1 MPNTGQYSVLIADD
15 DRDLVEALTVRCRG
29 LGLGVY
35 TAYDAFTA
43 LSIVRTRRPD
53 LACLDVEMPAGNG
66 LSVCEMLATDKEC
79 AAMPV
84 IILTGK
90 CDSDT
95 IRRCHS
101 LCVYYVEKCADVWPR
116 IEPLLREHFKITT
129 NASSVPTVATNEVS
143 DVKASVRGTTE

>member
-1 MPNTGQYSVLIADD
+1 MSSTDTPTVLIADD
-15 DRDLVEALTVRCRG
+15 DRDLVEALAVRCHG

-43 LSIVRTRRPD
+43 LSIVRAQRPD

-79 AAMPV
+79 ASMPV

-101 LCVYYVEKCADVWPR
+101 LCVYYVEKCANVWPR
-116 IEPLLREHFKITT
+116 IEPLLREHFEINT
-129 NASSVPTVATNEVS
+129 NASNAPAVVT
-143 DVKASVRGTTE
+143 DVMADVTASVCNATD